1 LIVCVGR
8 LHLASPDFATSN
20 RLRLHGVSYTDTPE
34 EWSAAV
40 RSGQR
45 EDPLLSK
52 LPLTSRSRLFQAK
65 VLQALR

>member
-1 LIVCVGR
+1 MRCRQVVDKISEYIDGELDPELVR
-8 LHLASPDFATSN
+8 EKAP
-20 RLRLHGVSYTDTPE
+20 PE

-52 LPLTSRSRLFQAK
+52 LPLTLRSRLFQAK